1 MRRDMR
7 NNDMKRPIHRLLGG
21 LCAGVVCCIL
31 GACSDRA
38 DESGFSVPDGQM
50 NRISLQ
56 PGIMPI
62 DIDSGY
68 PSLASELQTQIRDSR
83 FKVGDSVGF
92 FSIGGKI
99 GEGGSSSNFENLKL
113 IYNGRTFS
121 SDVLSD
127 YTQADPGRMDKFFSY
142 YPYREGMETKE
153 GVDIYAKGLGA
164 DGSDDEGH
172 ALPLRAMDF
181 LTTNYSGNGEQ
192 MSRYGGAN
200 FYHTFAIVRVKL
212 GKGFD
217 DFDGDIYLQLER
229 KVKGVRIDM
238 SLTDPNEDDRLIV
251 MDNYITGAVMKLVY
265 DDTATSADSRRLK
278 TFPNKE
284 TDTNKKRWDVIVPC
298 RPMMWWNP
306 DAPDAAKIGGVT
318 VQAIILDPKEGEE
331 IEIPVDNY
339 EAFVGQIDAGY
350 VHGIRGYFIYTV
362 CIEKEGFGASVF
374 PVNVQKWNE
383 GKITENIPVG
393 ITNAAG
399 YHDFILAYNEQFK
412 DNRAYSEEE
421 IATKAQALR
430 NWGTEVIEG
439 SKSVFTVFLTG
450 DIDLSEDAGMD
461 NLNIDNLVIPIDGR
475 GNTIR
480 NCHLDESFCNTIY
493 TGGSLKNL
501 RFENLQVV
509 STDTVPIGLLA
520 GTMEG
525 GSIEGCQV
533 IRGQLKGGTPETKVG
548 AAVGT
553 MKDGTVKNC
562 RFDGLMVGTSDETHD
577 DLVGVYEKG
586 NVTEGNRNSMR

>member
-1 MRRDMR
+1 MKNRDI
-7 NNDMKRPIHRLLGG
+7 KELIHRLFGG

-62 DIDSGY
+62 DGNDSY
-68 PSLASELQTQIRDSR
+68 PSLADELQTQIRDSR
-83 FKVGDSVGF
+83 FAMNDSVGF

-121 SDVLSD
+121 SDVLSNSAL
-127 YTQADPGRMDKFFSY
+127 ADPGRMDIFFSY

-153 GVDIYAKGLGA
+153 GVDIYAKGTGA
-164 DGSDDEGH
+164 EGSDDEGH

-181 LTTNYSGNGEQ
+181 LTTNYSRNGEQ
-192 MSRYGGAN
+192 MSKSGGAN

-238 SLTDPNEDDRLIV
+238 SLNDPNENDRQIV
-251 MDNYITGAVMKLVY
+251 MDSHITGAVLKLVY

-298 RPMMWWNP
+298 RPMMWWHAGAA
-306 DAPDAAKIGGVT
+306 DEAKIGGVT
-318 VQAIILDPKEGEE
+318 VQAIILAPKNGGKE
-331 IEIPVDNY
+331 INIPVDNY
-339 EAFVGQIDAGY
+339 EAFVGEMGGY

-383 GKITENIPVG
+383 GTITQNIPVG
-393 ITNAAG
+393 IINAAG
-399 YHDFILAYNEQFK
+399 YHDFILEYNRQFNE
-412 DNRAYSEEE
+412 NRAYSEEE
-421 IATKAQALR
+421 IATKAQALTK
-430 NWGTEVIEG
+430 WGTEVIEG
-439 SKSVFTVFLTG
+439 SKSVFTVFLTD
-450 DIDLSEDAGMD
+450 DIDLSEDAEMD

-480 NCHLDESFCNTIY
+480 NCQLDESFCNTIY

-501 RFENLQVV
+501 HFENLQVV
-509 STDTVPIGLLA
+509 SGKTEPIGLLA

-525 GSIEGCQV
+525 GTIEGCGV
-533 IRGQLKGGTPETKVG
+533 TRGRLKGGTPETKVG

-553 MKDGTVKNC
+553 MKNGVVKNC
-562 RFDGLMVGTSDETHD
+562 WFDGFMSGTSDKTHN

-586 NVTEGNRNSMR
+586 NVTENNRNSMR

>member
-1 MRRDMR
+1 MRRDMKNR
-7 NNDMKRPIHRLLGG
+7 DMKRIIHRLLGG

-38 DESGFSVPDGQM
+38 DESGFSVPDGQT

-83 FKVGDSVGF
+83 FAMNDSVGF

-113 IYNGRTFS
+113 IYNGRTFN
-121 SDVLSD
+121 SDELSNSD
-127 YTQADPGRMDKFFSY
+127 LGRMEKFFSY
-142 YPYREGMETKE
+142 YPYREGMETE
-153 GVDIYAKGLGA
+153 VDIYAKK
-164 DGSDDEGH
+164 EGTGEH
-172 ALPLRAMDF
+172 EDPLRVIDF

-192 MSRYGGAN
+192 MNGGAN

-238 SLTDPNEDDRLIV
+238 SLNDPNEDDRLIV

-265 DDTATSADSRRLK
+265 DDTATSAESRRLK

-306 DAPDAAKIGGVT
+306 DDATTGGVT
-318 VQAIILDPKEGEE
+318 VQAIILDPKEGEN

-393 ITNAAG
+393 IADAAG
-399 YHDFILAYNEQFK
+399 YREFILEYNKQF
-412 DNRAYSEEE
+412 DQNQAYSEEE
-421 IATKAQALR
+421 IATRAQALKT
-430 NWGTEVIEG
+430 WGTEVIEG
-439 SKSVFTVFLTG
+439 SKSVFTVFLTN
-450 DIDLSEDAGMD
+450 DIDLSKDAEMD

-480 NCHLDESFCNTIY
+480 YCHLDESFCNTIY

-501 RFENLQVV
+501 RFEGLQVE
-509 STDTVPIGLLA
+509 STDTVPVGLLA

-525 GSIEGCQV
+525 GTIEGCV
-533 IRGQLKGGTPETKVG
+533 VTRSRLKGGTPETKVG

-562 RFDGLMVGTSDETHD
+562 RFDGSMVGTSDETHD